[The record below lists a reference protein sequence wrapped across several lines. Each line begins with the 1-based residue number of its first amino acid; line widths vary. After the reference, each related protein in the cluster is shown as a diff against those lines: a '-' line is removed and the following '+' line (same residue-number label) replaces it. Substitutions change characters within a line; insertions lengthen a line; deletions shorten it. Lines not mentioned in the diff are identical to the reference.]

1 LYVIDVISEEEEPKE
16 LGPCEAKITR
26 GGELVQDDDVGM
38 VLKRKR
44 PQYYDRQQQ
53 LELASTV

>member
-1 LYVIDVISEEEEPKE
+1 MVDVVLEEEQPKE

-26 GGELVQDDDVGM
+26 GGELVQDDDVGV

-44 PQYYDRQQQ
+44 PQYYDMQ
-53 LELASTV
+53 